1 MIPLFFSD
9 FKRFVK
15 SDQFKGDMVHPVFYF
30 ETDETITFYK
40 PVGSFIYF
48 SAIDKIAKPDDM
60 DIKALKIEF
69 NATELPKLLNT
80 NSTISLV
87 GTLN

>member
-15 SDQFKGDMVHPVFYF
+15 SEQFKGAMVHPVLYF
-30 ETDETITFYK
+30 ETEEVITFYK
-40 PVGSFIYF
+40 PVESVIYF
-48 SAIDKIAKPDDM
+48 TTIDKLTMPK
-60 DIKALKIEF
+60 DIDLKNLKIEF
-69 NATELPKLLNT
+69 NATELPMRLNT
-80 NSTISLV
+80 SSQLNLV